1 MPFTRRTSP
10 WTRRVC
16 RGEGSC
22 WDDVVNYGGLLCYQ
36 FCVCMCL
43 CVHVFVCACV
53 CVCMC
58 ACVCVCMCLCVQG
71 EGREVVPM
79 EADASV
85 PVYS

>member
-1 MPFTRRTSP
+1 MLSI
-10 WTRRVC
+10 
-16 RGEGSC
+16 
-22 WDDVVNYGGLLCYQ
+22 
-36 FCVCMCL
+36 L
-43 CVHVFVCACV
+43 CVHVFV
-53 CVCMC
+53 C